1 MLSPTQLRSAQL
13 LLTGAVWALGVSL
26 AFGQSEPAV
35 LDTFSDDAD
44 LETTAEV
51 ASYSQDSSAGGA
63 TTDVGNP
70 NVAGPNGRANGNI
83 QRSANGRQ
91 DIGNQPTPNANSS
104 NRSQLT
110 STRRRVAG
118 SNRASIPYM
127 VGDVPGGGKG
137 ELRVQGG
144 TSVLVEH
151 PTFGG
156 SRLNIAENNSPVAA
170 DRVYANYRHFENAT
184 DINVLSFGTVG
195 GRSSLNVDTFTFGIE
210 KKVTDSSSFEFR
222 LPISEQLTS
231 NIAIAQTTGPQIAI
245 PLSDRNTTVG
255 NLGMIYKLALL
266 SSDDWHFSSG
276 VALNLPTAPD
286 VRVQYTVNDPQF
298 PITNQ
303 AGQIGQTVAL
313 NYRLNTVSS
322 NETVNLSPFFSAYWQ
337 PQGRL
342 YGLGFVQVD
351 TPLNQSTVQSDGA
364 TSINGQQVL
373 AFNRTNQVN
382 QQTLLRGNLGMG
394 AWLWK
399 GRTDRTIHSCS
410 ILSEFHY
417 TSSLNDADVV
427 GPIVVAR
434 DLGNGNS
441 ILNFG
446 NTAGRVD
453 LLNAVLGVQTVVGKT
468 VFVHG
473 FVAPLRS
480 GADKAYD
487 FEYSFAMN
495 RLF

>member
-1 MLSPTQLRSAQL
+1 MLSPTQLRSTQL
-13 LLTGAVWALGVSL
+13 LLTGAAWAFIATL
-26 AFGQSEPAV
+26 AFSQSTPAEQS
-35 LDTFSDDAD
+35 FSDDAELD
-44 LETTAEV
+44 TTAEV
-51 ASYSQDSSAGGA
+51 ASYNQDSSAGGA
-63 TTDVGNP
+63 TTDLGNP
-70 NVAGPNGRANGNI
+70 NTAGPSARANGNI
-83 QRSANGRQ
+83 QRSPNGRQ
-91 DIGNQPTPNANSS
+91 DIGTQPTSNANSS

-110 STRRRVAG
+110 STRRRAAG
-118 SNRASIPYM
+118 SNRSSIPYM

-137 ELRVQGG
+137 ELRVRGG

-170 DRVYANYRHFENAT
+170 DRVFVNYRHFENAT

-195 GRSSLNVDTFTFGIE
+195 GRNSLNVDTFTFGVE
-210 KKVTDSSSFEFR
+210 KRFTDISSFEFR
-222 LPISEQLTS
+222 LPVSEQLTS
-231 NIAIAQTTGPQIAI
+231 NVAIAQTAGQQIAI
-245 PLSDRNTTVG
+245 PLSDRNARVG

-266 SSDDWHFSSG
+266 SSDDWYFSSG
-276 VALNLPTAPD
+276 MALNLPTAPD

-298 PITNQ
+298 PIIN
-303 AGQIGQTVAL
+303 AVGQLGQTVNL
-313 NYRLNTVSS
+313 NYRLNTLAS

-337 PQGRL
+337 PQSRL

-351 TPLNQSTVQSDGA
+351 TPLNQSTVQTNGA
-364 TSINGQQVL
+364 TIINGQQVF
-373 AFNRTNQVN
+373 AFNTTNQVN
-382 QQTLLRGNLGMG
+382 QQTLLRCNLGMG

-399 GRTDRTIHSCS
+399 DHTDRTIHSCS

-417 TSSLNDADVV
+417 TSSLNNADVA
-427 GPIVVAR
+427 GPALVAR
-434 DLGNGNS
+434 DLGGSNS
-441 ILNFG
+441 VLNFG

-453 LLNAVLGVQTVVGKT
+453 LLNAVVGTQAVIGKT

-473 FVAPLRS
+473 FVVPMRS

-487 FEYSFAMN
+487 FEYSFSMN

>member
-1 MLSPTQLRSAQL
+1 MLSPAQLRSIHL
-13 LLTGAVWALGVSL
+13 VLTGLAWAFCATL
-26 AFGQSEPAV
+26 AFGQDSPSVRQILNE
-35 LDTFSDDAD
+35 DSDAD
-44 LETTAEV
+44 TTAEV
-51 ASYSQDSSAGGA
+51 VSFTQDSSAGGA
-63 TTDVGNP
+63 IADVGNP
-70 NVAGPNGRANGNI
+70 NVAGPNSRANSNI
-83 QRSANGRQ
+83 QRSPNGRQ
-91 DIGNQPTPNANSS
+91 DIGNQPSQTPNAS

-118 SNRASIPYM
+118 SNRASTPYM

-137 ELRVQGG
+137 QLRVQGG

-156 SRLNIAENNSPVAA
+156 GRLNIAENNSPVAA
-170 DRVYANYRHFENAT
+170 DRIFANYRHFENAT

-195 GRSSLNVDTFTFGIE
+195 GRNSLNVDTFTFGVE
-210 KKVTDSSSFEFR
+210 KKVTDNSSFEFR
-222 LPISEQLTS
+222 VPVSEQLTS
-231 NIAIAQTTGPQIAI
+231 NIPIAQTGGAQIAI
-245 PLSDRNTTVG
+245 PLSDRNARVG

-266 SSDDWHFSSG
+266 SSDEWYFSSG

-298 PITNQ
+298 PVTIQ
-303 AGQIGQTVAL
+303 GVPIGQTIAL
-313 NYRLNTVSS
+313 NYRLNTVAS

-337 PQGRL
+337 PQSRL

-351 TPLNQSTVQSDGA
+351 TPLNQSTVQTDGS
-364 TSINGQQVL
+364 TRINGQQAF
-373 AFNRTNQVN
+373 AFNTTNQVN

-399 GRTDRTIHSCS
+399 DEADRTVHSCS

-417 TSSLNDADVV
+417 TSSLNNADVV
-427 GPIVVAR
+427 GPVVVER
-434 DLGNGNS
+434 NLGNGNS
-441 ILNFG
+441 VLNFG

-453 LLNAVLGVQTVVGKT
+453 LLNAVLGVQTVIGKT

-487 FEYSFAMN
+487 FEYSFSLN